1 MSASMTN
8 CRRLQ
13 NVYGIRKI
21 KMKKC
26 CICKKKIKGDGNNPL
41 PLYNKEG
48 ICCDE
53 CNMLHVIP
61 ARLTLIKASK

>member
-1 MSASMTN
+1 
-8 CRRLQ
+8 
-13 NVYGIRKI
+13 
-21 KMKKC
+21 MKKC

-61 ARLTLIKASK
+61 ARLTLIKASKWVKKK